1 MAAAPSR
8 VLVIDDDP
16 WIVRSTAMVLEAEG
30 FDVVTASSGE
40 DGIAEA
46 RRNAPAVILLDIM
59 MPGLDGWETLERL
72 KVDEATRDTPVIV
85 FSARE
90 SVRGPRDSGV
100 SRDRGAAG
108 FVGKPFEPGRLVELI
123 RRHLPAAANSTA
135 PAAKKTA

>member
-16 WIVRSTAMVLEAEG
+16 WIVRSTAMVLEAAG
-30 FDVVTASSGE
+30 FDVSTASSGE
-40 DGIAEA
+40 AGIDEA
-46 RRNAPAVILLDIM
+46 RREPPAVILLDIM

-72 KVDEATRDTPVIV
+72 KVDEATRDVPVVV

-90 SVRGPRDSGV
+90 ATRGPGDPRV

-108 FVGKPFEPGRLVELI
+108 FVAKPFEPSRLVELI
-123 RRHLPAAANSTA
+123 RRHVTPAA
-135 PAAKKTA
+135 AAKKTA

>member
-30 FDVVTASSGE
+30 FDVSTATSGE
-40 DGIAEA
+40 AGIADA
-46 RRNAPAVILLDIM
+46 RRDPPGVILLDIM

-72 KVDEATRDTPVIV
+72 KVDEATREIPVVV

-90 SVRGPRDSGV
+90 ATRGPGNPRV

-108 FVGKPFEPGRLVELI
+108 FVAKPFEPSRLVELI
-123 RRHLPAAANSTA
+123 RRHVTPA
-135 PAAKKTA
+135 AAKKTA